1 MLTASELRAGMA
13 VRVEGTLYKVIG
25 AEYHS
30 GQGKMGGVAH
40 ARLRNVATGTLREW
54 RFRGDEAVE
63 EIVPE
68 RQNLQFLYQDGGLS
82 YFMHPETFEQ
92 VPIEHERLG
101 RAAHFL
107 LEEMVVPVEFVEG
120 QPIGLVFPDI
130 VEVKIAD
137 TAPPVHTQGGS
148 NVWKEA
154 RLENGLTLQVPPF
167 IAPGEVIRVEV
178 ERGTYVERAKSAKP
192 RA

>member
-1 MLTASELRAGMA
+1 MLPASELRAGMA

-30 GQGKMGGVAH
+30 GQGKMGGVTH
-40 ARLRNVATGTLREW
+40 AKLRNVATGTPREW
-54 RFRGDEAVE
+54 RFRGDETVE
-63 EIVPE
+63 EVIPE

-92 VPIEHERLG
+92 VAIENERVG
-101 RAAHFL
+101 RAAFFL
-107 LEEMVVPVEFVEG
+107 VPEMVLPVEFVEG

-137 TAPPVHTQGGS
+137 TAPPAHTQGGS
-148 NVWKEA
+148 HVWKDA

-167 IAPGEVIRVEV
+167 IAPGEVIRVDV
-178 ERGTYVERAKSAKP
+178 ERGTYVERAKPQK
-192 RA
+192 R

>member
-1 MLTASELRAGMA
+1 MLTASQLRAGIA
-13 VRVEGTLYKVIG
+13 IRVEGVLYKIVE

-40 ARLRNVATGTLREW
+40 AKLQNVETGTVRER
-54 RFRGDEAVE
+54 RFRADEVIE

-68 RQNLQFLYQDGGLS
+68 RQNLQFLYRDEDLS

-92 VPIEHERLG
+92 IPVESAVLG
-101 RAAHFL
+101 RAAAFL
-107 LEEMVVPVEFVEG
+107 VDGMTVPIEFVAG
-120 QPIGLVFPDI
+120 RPIGLIFPDI
-130 VEVKIAD
+130 VDVKVAE
-137 TAPPVHTQGGS
+137 TAPPAHTQGGS

-167 IAPGEVIRVEV
+167 IAPGELIRVEV
-178 ERGTYVERAKSAKP
+178 ARGTYVERAKTTK
-192 RA
+192 R